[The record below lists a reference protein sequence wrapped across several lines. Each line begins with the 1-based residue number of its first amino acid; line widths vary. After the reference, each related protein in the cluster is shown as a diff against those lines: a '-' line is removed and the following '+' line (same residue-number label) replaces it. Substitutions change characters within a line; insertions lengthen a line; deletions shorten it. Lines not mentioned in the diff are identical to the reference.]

1 MYKTII
7 LSAFAMLA
15 MDYIW
20 LNFIAKSLYTEQL
33 GQFFDMQDGGM
44 RVNYFAACLV
54 YASLLIGIFV
64 FVLPISHSNFDVLIK
79 GAIFGLIVYG
89 VYDFTNLA
97 IIKNWPLQISIID
110 MLWGGCLCSA
120 TSFMAYSLLS

>member
-7 LSAFAMLA
+7 LSLIAMLA

-20 LNFIAKSLYTEQL
+20 LNFIAKSLYADQL

-44 RVNYFAACLV
+44 RVNYYAAALV
-54 YASLLIGIFV
+54 YAALLIGIFV
-64 FVLPISHSNFDVLIK
+64 FVLPSSHSKVDILIK
-79 GAIFGLIVYG
+79 GALFGLIVYG

-110 MLWGGCLCSA
+110 MMWGGCLCSA
-120 TSFMAYSLLS
+120 TSFFAYSLLL

>member
-7 LSAFAMLA
+7 LSLIAMLA

-20 LNFIAKSLYTEQL
+20 LSFIAKSLYTEQL

-44 RVNYFAACLV
+44 RVNYFAAFLV
-54 YASLLIGIFV
+54 YAALLIGIFV
-64 FVLPISHSNFDVLIK
+64 FVLPAANSSIDVLIK
-79 GAIFGLIVYG
+79 GALFGLIVYG

-97 IIKNWPLQISIID
+97 IIKNWPLKISIID
-110 MLWGGCLCSA
+110 MIWGGCLCSA
-120 TSFMAYSLLS
+120 TSFLAYSLLL